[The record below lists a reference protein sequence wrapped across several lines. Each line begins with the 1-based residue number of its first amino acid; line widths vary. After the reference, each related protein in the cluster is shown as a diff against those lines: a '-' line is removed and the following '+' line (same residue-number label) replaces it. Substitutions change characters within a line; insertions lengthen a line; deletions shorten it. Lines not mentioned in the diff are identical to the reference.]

1 MVIREYNLQTSRAGA
16 RGYTVVSVETCASLE
31 KWNYRQNGYARNL
44 ALYRYNKKQTTNAL
58 LSGVRSAINAGLNN
72 GDGVLTLKFKK
83 STWSLTIYKNKG
95 FWINGFKK
103 TKGAIDTIVSYMV
116 SRHMGKVDYD
126 EAEKLF
132 LGIKDTDL
140 VIAETIINK
149 LKYSFYNE
157 DGEVE
162 TMLNIERTGKDSVS
176 IELNEGLWVSMKDSP
191 FKSFM
196 RACEKNKNKWY
207 AISPEELYLTCTG
220 KALSN
225 SNVKL
230 MHAFLEQNR
239 HSTLVEKKS
248 MELIEGLANRWPDR
262 IKNIDV
268 VKNNRNDEEE
278 IFKGMFIKGTKLD
291 WMVYSVQHAA
301 HRNGTQDVSTYCVVS
316 NKNFTIREADEDNGI
331 TEQVISIDGVN
342 VSPRGWPADFE
353 PEGYTLYGPIC
364 IDQTQTDVS
373 LGDQYASRALALLN
387 DKATLD
393 MVSTLSTYRNYEVKY
408 RMDFDA
414 LSKLSIK

>member
-1 MVIREYNLQTSRAGA
+1 MDYNLQIAPRSGYGA
-16 RGYTVVSVETCASLE
+16 IPTVSVETSASLE
-31 KWNYRQNGYARNL
+31 RWNYRQNGYARNL
-44 ALYRYNKKQTTNAL
+44 ALYRFTKKQTNNAL
-58 LSGVRSAINAGLNN
+58 LTGVRSAINCGLNN
-72 GDGVLTLKFKK
+72 GNGILTLKFKK

-95 FWINGFKK
+95 FWVNGFKK
-103 TKGAIDTIVSYMV
+103 TKGSIDTIVSYMI
-116 SRHMGKVDYD
+116 SRHMGKVNYD
-126 EAEKLF
+126 EAEELF
-132 LGIKDTDL
+132 LSIKDTDL
-140 VIAETIINK
+140 VIAETLINK

-157 DGEVE
+157 GGEVE

-176 IELNEGLWVSMKDSP
+176 IELNEGLWVSMKDNP

-220 KALSN
+220 KALSS

-268 VKNNRNDEEE
+268 AKIQRNDGEEE

-316 NKNFTIREADEDNGI
+316 NKNFTIREANEDEGI
-331 TEQVISIDGVN
+331 TEQIISIDGSN
-342 VSPRGWPADFE
+342 VPARGWPADFN
-353 PEGYTLYGPIC
+353 PESYTLYGPIC

-373 LGDQYASRALALLN
+373 LGDQYAARALALLN

-393 MVSTLSTYRNYEVKY
+393 MVSTLSSYRNYQVKH

>member
-1 MVIREYNLQTSRAGA
+1 MDYNLQTSPRSSRGA
-16 RGYTVVSVETCASLE
+16 QPVVPIESSVSLE
-31 KWNYRQNGYARNL
+31 RWNYRQNGYARNL
-44 ALYRYNKKQTTNAL
+44 ALYRFNKTQTNNAL
-58 LSGVRSAINAGLNN
+58 LTGVRSAINLGLNN
-72 GDGVLTLKFKK
+72 GDGILTLKFKK
-83 STWSLTIYKNKG
+83 SSWPLTIYKNKG

-103 TKGAIDTIVSYMV
+103 TKGTVDTIVSYMI
-116 SRHMGKVDYD
+116 SRHMGKIDYD

-149 LKYSFYNE
+149 LKYSFYNK

-162 TMLNIERTGKDSVS
+162 TMLNVERTGKDSVS

-191 FKSFM
+191 FKSFI
-196 RACEKNKNKWY
+196 RACGKNKNKWY
-207 AISPEELYLTCTG
+207 AISPEELYFMCTG

-268 VKNNRNDEEE
+268 AKNNRNGEEE
-278 IFKGMFIKGTKLD
+278 IHKGMFIKGTKLD

-316 NKNFTIREADEDNGI
+316 NKNFRIREANEDLEI
-331 TEQVISIDGVN
+331 TEQVIAIDGAN
-342 VSPRGWPADFE
+342 VPARGWPADFE
-353 PEGYTLYGPIC
+353 PESYTLYGPIC

-373 LGDQYASRALALLN
+373 LGDQYAARALALLN

-393 MVSTLSTYRNYEVKY
+393 MVSTLGTYRNYEVKY